1 MAYWM
6 VVRSVYSCIV
16 TLGVNVRI
24 CRQVRVRWLHGDRD
38 SAQCRGMMNFSEL
51 ASAASDLPE
60 PFTDRLRLAVAA
72 YLARFKG
79 SSREHTESDLRC
91 YLSWCAERGLD
102 PLAAQRPHLELY
114 IRWMQEIRRFKPST
128 VSRRFSVT
136 AGFYR
141 TCVLD
146 GLLQHSPAEHVRR
159 PAVPAESPTLGFTH
173 LQFEALL
180 TAARESPNP
189 SGFALVAML
198 GLLGLRIFEATGAAI
213 ANLGEEHGHRVLR
226 VCGKGSKVVQVPLPP
241 AVSRAIDRAAGLR
254 DGGPILLNRRGTRMD
269 RHAATRRLRHLA
281 DTAGLRAKV
290 HPHMLRHTFVT
301 TMQGR
306 GVASDA
312 TFREKREHP
321 RPGLQLPRPSQRAG
335 RVREQSGDD
344 LRCQHPV
351 ASNET
356 MLQLLLLHPVIR
368 MMQQMQQKAQRRGGM
383 PLPPARQAEVFG
395 RVGKP
400 LPTSFDAGVDLRD
413 VQIAARHADP
423 RTTMR
428 YDRAR
433 TNLDR
438 HPNYI
443 LAAYMSSAT

>member
-1 MAYWM
+1 MP
-6 VVRSVYSCIV
+6 R
-16 TLGVNVRI
+16 
-24 CRQVRVRWLHGDRD
+24 RVRLRQLHGDREP
-38 SAQCRGMMNFSEL
+38 AQCQGMMNLTDL
-51 ASAASDLPE
+51 ATVPSHPLA

-79 SSREHTESDLRC
+79 TSRNRTESDLRC

-146 GLLQHSPAEHVRR
+146 GVLEHSPAEHVRR
-159 PAVPAESPTLGFTH
+159 PSVPAESPTLGFTH

-189 SGFALVAML
+189 YDFALVAML
-198 GLLGLRIFEATGAAI
+198 GLLGLRIFEATSADI
-213 ANLGEEHGHRVLR
+213 ADLGEEHSHRVLH
-226 VCGKGSKVVQVPLPP
+226 VCGKGTKIVLVPLPP
-241 AVSRAIDRAAGLR
+241 AVARAIDRAAELR
-254 DGGPILLNRRGTRMD
+254 DCGPILLNTRGARMD

-281 DTAGLRAKV
+281 EAAGIQIARA
-290 HPHMLRHTFVT
+290 HPHMLRHTYVT
-301 TMQGR
+301 TM
-306 GVASDA
+306 
-312 TFREKREHP
+312 
-321 RPGLQLPRPSQRAG
+321 L
-335 RVREQSGDD
+335 
-344 LRCQHPV
+344 
-351 ASNET
+351 
-356 MLQLLLLHPVIR
+356 
-368 MMQQMQQKAQRRGGM
+368 
-383 PLPPARQAEVFG
+383 
-395 RVGKP
+395 
-400 LPTSFDAGVDLRD
+400 DAGADLRD

-433 TNLDR
+433 NNLDR

-443 LAAYMSSAT
+443 LAAYMASGT